1 MDIRKENEPTVLLL
15 LLILE
20 FSSVTNLGIILP
32 FLFNVLRLH
41 ELMFPAFVRAIP
53 FILMTHE
60 VIRFLNW
67 RGMVLECHSV
77 HLWACRYAE
86 HICHE
91 AKWHDGKEESAEFAD
106 ASQIKRT
113 RELSQPAWL
122 NIPDKRMLHVI
133 PLVPSNVLSFEWVG
147 VKYTHQIKERHLLM
161 KADR

>member
-41 ELMFPAFVRAIP
+41 ELLFPAFIRAIP

-91 AKWHDGKEESAEFAD
+91 AKWHESAEFAD